1 MAARGSGTVVWMV
14 VFVVVL
20 VVGAMAVWV
29 WPSTGTPDTEP
40 TQVDTTG
47 PVGRI
52 GPFTAG
58 TGTGATGA
66 LQAPDYE
73 GEGAYTGLAGTG
85 AISGPIG
92 GVGAAR
98 DGRAQRALS
107 WSRTRDGAGRR
118 PVPGAAPRPRRPGAR
133 HLLGLP
139 AGRVAGSGA

>member
-14 VFVVVL
+14 VFVVAL

-29 WPSTGTPDTEP
+29 WPSTGTPETEP

-98 DGRAQRALS
+98 DGSALATPLAAS
-107 WSRTRDGAGRR
+107 GGRSVATPTAVR
-118 PVPGAAPRPRRPGAR
+118 S
-133 HLLGLP
+133 
-139 AGRVAGSGA
+139 GR